1 MLTVDGYAVEVF
13 GVLFFGCFF
22 DEPALEWTVLVWR
35 VAVAGLTH
43 ALITATTEAIRV
55 YGLTLE

>member
-1 MLTVDGYAVEVF
+1 MLTVDWNAIEVF

-22 DEPALEWTVLVWR
+22 DKPALEWTVLVWR
-35 VAVAGLTH
+35 IAVARLTH
-43 ALITATTEAIRV
+43 ALITTTTEAIRV